1 MKKNLWKVLALT
13 LSVWVALILAGC
25 GGAGGGTISR
35 PALPVFVPGSV
46 TEADRARAISEV
58 TDYYKTV
65 AGQANAID
73 QVIAFMKAMPEFA
86 TAEKSMSGD
95 AVGFFKDGRMHAV
108 IQPTPQRESR
118 STRTSTSASEP
129 RVATT
134 RELPGANKAYLINV
148 SEGAIFNTIPTIDPI
163 LTMRGYDTIVLDG
176 AVSDFAQIRDA
187 GVLYLKTL
195 AFQGRNQFDRD
206 HTWFVTTTPVN
217 EGTIAL
223 YQPQFDA
230 GTMSTASVLIDSTG
244 EEPVYGNRMLVS
256 EEFLQSSGMTFS
268 SNAIWINE
276 VPWGADPQMAN
287 VAGNFP
293 GVRSYWSWSRRY
305 FEVDAWETTLFLF
318 SRFLGT
324 SYADLGEDVPYSVSE
339 AQAAVGN
346 TARSAGGGTFAKTS
360 FDASSTFAA
369 FSKVSMQS
377 ADVTMIPSIRSA
389 TIDKTENTMAIEGLF
404 GSEPGAV
411 TIDGSTL
418 NVLDWTPKKVTV
430 EAPTATKG
438 ALVLRSLGGAS
449 ASGQLLSKPF
459 EWEDI
464 VFSIIP
470 GEVALRK
477 QESKSFTVSATGAGL
492 PAGST
497 YRWTLSGEGLVNGST
512 SFTGPATTVTFQA
525 PNSEGETVLNVEVLS
540 PSGSKLGDA
549 FAVIGIGDNRISYVA
564 SGVTNYPQL
573 NGEFAFADGRG
584 SLFKGQTTDE
594 YEFGYNWDNVSG
606 FPRVVVLL
614 EVPANTVLAPGQEY
628 NWSSV
633 PGVVGYNFGTTES
646 LTDPTENGNL
656 LLYGFEGKLLITSV
670 STNPNGSLN
679 VGYSFQVG
687 SDADPSTFGSG
698 SIVVTTEGP

>member
-1 MKKNLWKVLALT
+1 MMKTLWKALALT
-13 LSVWVALILAGC
+13 LCVWAALIMAGC
-25 GGAGGGTISR
+25 GGGGSSESSLG
-35 PALPVFVPGSV
+35 PLPVFIAGSV
-46 TEADRARAISEV
+46 ADADRTRVTGEV
-58 TDYYKTV
+58 TEFFKTV
-65 AGQANAID
+65 ATQPDAM
-73 QVIAFMKAMPEFA
+73 QRVINYMKTKPEIVA
-86 TAEKSMSGD
+86 TELSKSGD
-95 AVGFFKDGRMHAV
+95 AVAWFKDGVKYMV
-108 IQPTPQRESR
+108 IDSAPGGRTRSAGSVPAPPEPVLESK
-118 STRTSTSASEP
+118 
-129 RVATT
+129 T
-134 RELPGANKAYLINV
+134 RELPGANKAYLMHVNAADFI
-148 SEGAIFNTIPTIDPI
+148 NTIQFIDPI
-163 LTMRGYDTIVLDG
+163 LTQQGYDTIPLEG
-176 AVSDFAQIRDA
+176 AVGDFAQIQDA
-187 GVLYLKTL
+187 GVLYINTL
-195 AFQGRNQFDRD
+195 SARSRDRNEEDRVWYL
-206 HTWFVTTTPVN
+206 TSTQNTAGNYQLYRN
-217 EGTIAL
+217 EIEAGTIC
-223 YQPQFDA
+223 
-230 GTMSTASVLIDSTG
+230 
-244 EEPVYGNRMLVS
+244 LVS
-256 EEFLQSSGMTFS
+256 YIVDTTSDALTYQEGLMVSDKFLQQSGMSFNP
-268 SNAIWINE
+268 NAIWINE
-276 VPWGADPQMAN
+276 SYFGSDEGMLQTAFSFQ
-287 VAGNFP
+287 GLE
-293 GVRSYWSWSRRY
+293 SYW
-305 FEVDAWETTLFLF
+305 AWASDFDGAEAAETTRFVF
-318 SRFLGT
+318 ARFLGT
-324 SYADLGEDVPYSVSE
+324 FVDIGDDFPPYNVGELQIDL
-339 AQAAVGN
+339 
-346 TARSAGGGTFAKTS
+346 AKTTRVGS
-360 FDASSTFAA
+360 NWKLNQTSINEFSTFDGYTRD
-369 FSKVSMQS
+369 
-377 ADVTMIPSIRSA
+377 DVTDLTMIPSIRSA
-389 TIDKTENTMAIEGLF
+389 VLDKESNTMVIEGFF
-404 GSEPGAV
+404 GSESGAV

-418 NVLDWTPKKVTV
+418 NVLAWTPKKVTV

-438 ALVLRSLGGAS
+438 VLVLRSLGGAS

-477 QESKSFTVSATGAGL
+477 QESKSFTVSATGAGV

-698 SIVVTTEGP
+698 SIVVTTNAP